1 MQKAILVK
9 YLGPTN
15 TKGTRWKAMA
25 QGGANLTLSRDY
37 ELEGDA
43 DARRVADALREKM
56 QWRAIYGAGSLP
68 NGDYVFT
75 LGE

>member
-15 TKGTRWKAMA
+15 HKGSRWKASA
-25 QGGANLTLSRDY
+25 QGGASVTLGRDY
-37 ELEGDA
+37 GLDGAD
-43 DARRVADALREKM
+43 DARRVADVLREKM